1 MKISTNQYGRLNR
14 LINLLLFF
22 KKMIGFFFICSKMVS
37 KVFLICKLS
46 FEILFCEKAVFILL
60 IPVLNMDYHQFG
72 FSVYFSVKKTVLYSY
87 TNHVNTFSLVGPSV
101 ADPDD
106 F

>member
-1 MKISTNQYGRLNR
+1 
-14 LINLLLFF
+14 
-22 KKMIGFFFICSKMVS
+22 MIGFFFICSKMVL

-72 FSVYFSVKKTVLYSY
+72 FSVYFSAKKNCIVL
-87 TNHVNTFSLVGPSV
+87 V
-101 ADPDD
+101 D
-106 F
+106 